1 MAPYTHDRTGKPRF
15 DAAGSQA
22 WLKNYNEGF
31 KKFDGEQIVP
41 LAKAHV
47 AWMKHHCMVSHMSC
61 NYDSAD
67 LGMAWPLPQQW
78 PI

>member
-41 LAKAHV
+41 LAKA
-47 AWMKHHCMVSHMSC
+47 
-61 NYDSAD
+61 
-67 LGMAWPLPQQW
+67 PRR
-78 PI
+78 